1 MHHGTAAPAAH
12 HYGDELSMRIVDVE
26 RVQSLRDDATIETLM
41 VQLVERVGM
50 RILAGP
56 VVGTEYGGP
65 QQSGKSAVL
74 ILAESHAALHTYP
87 ELGQA
92 FFNLFSCKPFSEST
106 VLATLTEFL
115 GDFAVVERKLVRR
128 GDGWPQQIDAAA
140 SYWRRRRDAAQ
151 VPGHGGA

>member
-1 MHHGTAAPAAH
+1 VQHVVTSPAAH

-26 RVQSLRDDATIETLM
+26 RVQSLRDDATIERLM
-41 VQLVERVGM
+41 VQVVERVGM

-56 VVGTEYGGP
+56 LVGTEHGGP

-92 FFNLFSCKPFSEST
+92 FFNLFSCRPFSEST

-115 GDFAVVERKLVRR
+115 GGFAVAERTIVRR
-128 GDGWPQQIDAAA
+128 GDGWPQQIDEAAA
-140 SYWRRRRDAAQ
+140 HWRRDRGAGQTPRT
-151 VPGHGGA
+151 GGA

>member
-1 MHHGTAAPAAH
+1 MH
-12 HYGDELSMRIVDVE
+12 HYGDELSLRIVDVS
-26 RVQSLRDDATIETLM
+26 RVHALDDDATIAALM

-56 VVGTEYGGP
+56 LVGTEQGGP
-65 QQSGKSAVL
+65 LQSGKSAVL

-92 FFNLFSCKPFSEST
+92 FFNLFSCKPFDEST

-115 GDFAVVERKLVRR
+115 GDFTVEERALVQR
-128 GDGWPQQIDAAA
+128 GDGWPQQLHAAA
-140 SYWRRRRDAAQ
+140 EHWRRDRGAARDA
-151 VPGHGGA
+151 